1 VIFKQVTNTRSELI
15 SDHRLTNYITNNIL
29 NTLMQK
35 ETDCIFGL
43 RPIIEAI
50 KAGKQIDRLLI
61 RQGLQGALYQEL
73 MTEVR
78 DHGIS
83 YQIVPVERIELV
95 TRKNHQGVLA
105 WLALIEFQHITNLL
119 PGIYEKGEDPL
130 IIALDG
136 VSDVRNFGAIVRS
149 AECMGAHSVII
160 PEKGSARITADA
172 IKTSAGAL
180 HTFPVCREKSI
191 VRAIEYLKES
201 GLRIICADEK
211 RGIPAGNADLKGP
224 AVLIMGAEDKGIS
237 RELNE
242 LADVHVRIPMTGQ
255 IGSLN
260 VSVASGILL
269 YEITRQRNG

>member
-1 VIFKQVTNTRSELI
+1 
-15 SDHRLTNYITNNIL
+15 
-29 NTLMQK
+29 MQK

-43 RPIIEAI
+43 RPVIEAI

-61 RQGLQGALYQEL
+61 RQGLQGALYHEL
-73 MTEVR
+73 MTEVKN
-78 DHGIS
+78 HGIS

-105 WLALIEFQHITNLL
+105 WLALIEFQHVGNIL
-119 PGIYEKGEDPL
+119 PSIFEKGEDPL

-149 AECMGAHSVII
+149 AECLGAHAIII
-160 PEKGSARITADA
+160 PEKGSARITSDS

-191 VRAIEYLKES
+191 VRAVEYLKGS
-201 GLRIICADEK
+201 GLKVVCTDEK
-211 RGIPAGNADLKGP
+211 SGKNASETDLGGP
-224 AVLIMGAEDKGIS
+224 SVLIMGSEDKGIS
-237 RELNE
+237 RELLA
-242 LADVHVRIPMTGQ
+242 LADRIVRIPMTGN

-269 YEITRQRNG
+269 YEIMRQRSG

>member
-1 VIFKQVTNTRSELI
+1 
-15 SDHRLTNYITNNIL
+15 
-29 NTLMQK
+29 MQK

-43 RPIIEAI
+43 RPVIEAI

-61 RQGLQGALYQEL
+61 KQGLQGALYHEL

-78 DHGIS
+78 SNNIA

-105 WLALIEFQHITNLL
+105 WLSVIEYQYIANLL
-119 PGIYEKGEDPL
+119 PMIFEKGEDPL

-136 VSDVRNFGAIVRS
+136 VSDVRNFGAIVRT
-149 AECMGAHSVII
+149 ADCLGAHAIVI

-180 HTFPVCREKSI
+180 HSFPVCREKSI

-201 GLRIICADEK
+201 GLKVICAAEK
-211 RGIPAGNADLKGP
+211 SGEFVSETILTGP
-224 AVLIMGAEDKGIS
+224 SVLILGSEDKGIS
-237 RELNE
+237 RELIA
-242 LADVHVRIPMTGQ
+242 LSDQQIKVPMTGT
-255 IGSLN
+255 IVSLN
-260 VSVASGILL
+260 VSVAAGILM
-269 YEITRQRNG
+269 YEIVRQ

>member
-1 VIFKQVTNTRSELI
+1 
-15 SDHRLTNYITNNIL
+15 
-29 NTLMQK
+29 M
-35 ETDCIFGL
+35 

-61 RQGLQGALYQEL
+61 KQGLQGPLYQEL
-73 MTEVR
+73 MTEVKAF
-78 DHGIS
+78 GIS

-105 WLALIEFQHITNLL
+105 WLALIEFQHISNIL
-119 PGIYEKGEDPL
+119 PAIFEKGEDPL

-149 AECMGAHSVII
+149 ADCLGAHAVII

-180 HTFPVCREKSI
+180 HSFPVCREKSI
-191 VRAIEYLKES
+191 VRSIEYLKES
-201 GLRIICADEK
+201 GLKVICADEK
-211 RGIPAGNADLKGP
+211 RGDFAEKADLTGP
-224 AVLIMGAEDKGIS
+224 SVLIMGAEDKGIS

-242 LADVHVRIPMTGQ
+242 LADVRVKIPMSGGV
-255 IGSLN
+255 GSLN

-269 YEITRQRNG
+269 YEIARQRNG